1 MVAPN
6 KELANKF
13 SFSSSNIQVSQIIS
27 CSTNQMDIDM
37 EKPRCHSIL
46 FSPNTSREPSAHS
59 DVLSM
64 DYADQVQALANN
76 QTWVEQ
82 VESRTI
88 QTPYLFYTT
97 VMEVE
102 DSSSNKVSSVE
113 NTYIPHVA
121 DTTNMYTP

>member
-1 MVAPN
+1 
-6 KELANKF
+6 
-13 SFSSSNIQVSQIIS
+13 
-27 CSTNQMDIDM
+27 MDIDM
-37 EKPRCHSIL
+37 EKLRGHSIL

-88 QTPYLFYTT
+88 QTPYLSYTT
-97 VMEVE
+97 VKEVE
-102 DSSSNKVSSVE
+102 DSSSNKVLSVE
-113 NTYIPHVA
+113 NTYIPHVV
-121 DTTNMYTP
+121 DTTNMYTL